1 MTHEPRNFLETLI
14 DEDLAKGRVS
24 SVHTRF
30 PPEPNGF
37 LHIGHAKAICANF
50 GLAAQYG
57 GLCNLRFDDT
67 NPVKEDTSYVDAIQE
82 DIRWLGFDWEERLF
96 YASDYF
102 GQLYEWARTLI
113 EKGAAYVCDLPLEQV
128 REQRGGP
135 DRPGTDSPY
144 RARSAAENLELFER
158 MKAGEFE
165 EGSRTLRAKIDMAH
179 ANLLLRD
186 PVLYRIL
193 ETPHHRTGT
202 EWNIYPTY
210 DWAHGQSDA
219 IEGITHSLCSIE
231 FVNHRPLYDWFL
243 DQLGLEPRPHQY
255 EFARLKLTHT
265 VVAKRVL
272 RRLVEDGL
280 VDGWDDPRMP
290 TLRGLRRRGYTPS
303 AIRSFC
309 DEVGITKTDSTH
321 DFVLLENELRS
332 ELNETAPRRMAVLRP
347 LRVVIENY
355 PEGETEELE
364 AVNNPQD
371 ESAGTRKLAFGRE
384 LWIDRDDFREDPPR
398 KFFRLGPD
406 REVRLR
412 YAYCITCREIV
423 RDESGEVVELR
434 CTYDPETGGGQTPDG
449 RKVKGIIH
457 WVHAPSAVDAEVRLY
472 NPLFLTEDDE
482 EGDDADPLA
491 HLNPDS
497 LEVLAGCKLEASLAD
512 AEPGA
517 PFQFERTGYF
527 CLDTEATAAKPV
539 FHRSVSLRDT
549 WSKIEKRAGATSS

>member
-1 MTHEPRNFLETLI
+1 VTNESRNFLETLI
-14 DEDLAKGRVS
+14 EEDLAEGRVS

-50 GLAAQYG
+50 ELAARYG

-67 NPVKEDTSYVDAIQE
+67 NPVKEDTHYVDGIIE
-82 DIRWLGFDWEERLF
+82 DIRWLGFDWDDRLY

-102 GQLYEWARTLI
+102 GRLYEWARKLI
-113 EKGAAYVCDLPLEQV
+113 EKGAAYVCDLPLAQV

-135 DRPGTDSPY
+135 DRPGTNSPY
-144 RARSAAENLELFER
+144 RDRTPAENLELFEG
-158 MKAGEFE
+158 MKNGEFE
-165 EGSRTLRAKIDMAH
+165 EGSRTLRAKLDMAH
-179 ANLLLRD
+179 VNLLLRD

-193 ETPHHRTGT
+193 KTPHHRTGT

-243 DQLGLEPRPHQY
+243 EQLELEPRPHQY

-272 RRLVEDGL
+272 RRIVEEGR

-290 TLRGLRRRGYTPS
+290 TLRGLRRRGYTPT
-303 AIRSFC
+303 AVRAFC
-309 DEVGITKTDSTH
+309 DAVGITKTDSTH

-332 ELNETAPRRMAVLRP
+332 ELNETAQRRMAVLHP

-371 ESAGTRKLAFGRE
+371 ESAGTRKLPFGRE
-384 LWIDRDDFREDPPR
+384 IYIDADDFREDPPK

-412 YAYCITCREIV
+412 YGYCITCREV
-423 RDESGEVVELR
+423 VKDASGEVVELR
-434 CTYDPETGGGQTPDG
+434 CTYDPETGGGKTPDG

-472 NPLFLTEDDE
+472 NPLFLTEDEGDE
-482 EGDDADPLA
+482 EEDVLA
-491 HLNPDS
+491 SLNPDS
-497 LEVLAGCKLEASLAD
+497 LEVLEGCKLEASLAE
-512 AEPGA
+512 ATAGTPY
-517 PFQFERTGYF
+517 QFERTGYF
-527 CLDTEATAAKPV
+527 CLDAGADAAHPV
-539 FHRSVSLRDT
+539 FHRSVSLRDS
-549 WSKIEKRAGATSS
+549 WSKIEKRSGTTSS